1 MNATQLSEKV
11 AATTKGTKSTAKFY
25 LDTITDEIKEQL
37 TTGEEVRIAGFG
49 VFKQIT
55 RKARTGR
62 NPSNGQPLEIPEK
75 TVVKFKPYF

>member
-25 LDTITDEIKEQL
+25 LDNITDEIKEQL
-37 TTGEEVRIAGFG
+37 AKGEEVRIVGFG

-62 NPSNGQPLEIPEK
+62 NPSTGQPMEIPEK
-75 TVVKFKPYF
+75 TGVKFKPYF